1 MRIDQQR
8 LNGRVA
14 VVTGA
19 AAGLGRAYATRLAA
33 EGAEVWIADLA
44 DAAQAR
50 QGIEDGGGT
59 AHAMSCDITDPGSV
73 REFASSVNDRS
84 GRCDILV
91 NNAGIYPLQAFEE
104 TSFELWRQVMSVNV
118 DGMFHMCQAFLPGM
132 RERRYGRI
140 VNITTTVPW
149 LSVPDFTAYAA
160 SKMAVIGLTR
170 GLASEYGE
178 HGVTVNAAAPSLV
191 RTATTESG
199 PQAQMFEGVASMQ
212 AIKRVQQPED
222 MVGTIAFLASDD
234 AAFTTGQTLICDG
247 GLVRV

>member
-1 MRIDQQR
+1 MPIEEQR

-33 EGAEVWIADLA
+33 EGAEVWIADVA
-44 DAAQAR
+44 DAAPAR
-50 QGIEDGGGT
+50 QGIEDAGGT
-59 AHAMSCDITDPGSV
+59 AHAMSCDITEPQSV
-73 REFASSVNDRS
+73 RNFAAALHDRS